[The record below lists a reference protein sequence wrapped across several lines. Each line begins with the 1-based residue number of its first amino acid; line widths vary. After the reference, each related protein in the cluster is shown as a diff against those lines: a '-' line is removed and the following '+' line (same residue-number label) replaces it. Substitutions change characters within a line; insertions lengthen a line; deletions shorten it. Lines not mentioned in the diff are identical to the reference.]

1 MAPGSG
7 ADAMRL
13 IVLPEHAGQRLDKVI
28 SRLLP
33 DTSRATIQRWILES
47 RVSVNGGSCRARDR
61 VQAGSVI
68 ELEPGNALGEHTD
81 SPEEV
86 LLVLEGVVEFT
97 VGGERARA
105 GRGTLAVVPPMVPHS
120 IRNVGNDTA
129 RVVGFFPSPT
139 VVATFIEA
147 IQPLGE
153 RVLVVGDRAHRERLP
168 ELRSSRPLASR

>member
-1 MAPGSG
+1 
-7 ADAMRL
+7 MRREFMMQT
-13 IVLPEHAGQRLDKVI
+13 V
-28 SRLLP
+28 
-33 DTSRATIQRWILES
+33 DTTTMNLVKGGFEKDPTVRFRANFALHGGNGVQQA
-47 RVSVNGGSCRARDR
+47 SV
-61 VQAGSVI
+61 VVI

-139 VVATFIEA
+139 VVATFVEA

-153 RVLVVGDRAHRERLP
+153 RVLVVGDRSYRERLP